1 MAVYGAT
8 LRGYSGKAA
17 SRGDAWVEYGRDAIR
32 EQRGRDDGGMYTEW
46 EEGKE
51 SCGKNRI
58 ESRRWDVDVR

>member
-1 MAVYGAT
+1 MAPHYADTVARRRVGAMLGLSMDET
-8 LRGYSGKAA
+8 RF
-17 SRGDAWVEYGRDAIR
+17 ENR
-32 EQRGRDDGGMYTEW
+32 EGRDDGGMYTEW